1 MGLFLLVEVTGIIRS
16 IAKLGNIGI
25 RWFWPTLKPTYI
37 YWWAH
42 EFGSSRH
49 IVFKSARTSV
59 GFWKT
64 MKSCR
69 VWCMGLFL
77 VVKVTGI
84 IRLVGKVEDI
94 ETLSLWLA
102 LKPTYIYWW
111 AHEVEGSGHIEPTS
125 AKSFEGFGE
134 TTKSCRVQCKG
145 LFLLVKVMGIIGSI
159 AKLGNIGP
167 QRLWPISKPTY
178 WWVHEFDISRHI
190 RLRSARTSGGL
201 SETTKSCWLQGKWLF
216 RLVKVIEIIRSTWK
230 YWTSIIVTCCKAY
243 LDLLVGSWSWEF

>member
-49 IVFKSARTSV
+49 IVLRSKRTFG

-64 MKSCR
+64 TKFCR
-69 VWCMGLFL
+69 VRCMGLFL
-77 VVKVTGI
+77 LVKVTRI
-84 IRLVGKVEDI
+84 IRTVGNLVNI

-102 LKPTYIYWW
+102 SKPTYIYWW
-111 AHEVEGSGHIEPTS
+111 VHQAKGSRHIGPRRARS
-125 AKSFEGFGE
+125 SEGFGE

-190 RLRSARTSGGL
+190 RLRSARTSGGFW
-201 SETTKSCWLQGKWLF
+201 ETTKACWL
-216 RLVKVIEIIRSTWK
+216 
-230 YWTSIIVTCCKAY
+230 
-243 LDLLVGSWSWEF
+243 